1 MQAVVVPQAE
11 AVCRLRDIHLAGQ
24 KLPARAMQV
33 AITVAVATHLA
44 VVAVLLSLVTRTVT
58 AETGNNPP
66 LPELRPTTR
75 EAAQE
80 LVPVL
85 LAVRVVEDRE
95 VPGQPTREEVVLDF
109 PAVQVV
115 QA

>member
-1 MQAVVVPQAE
+1 MVPQAE
-11 AVCRLRDIHLAGQ
+11 AVCRLGDIHPAGQ
-24 KLPARAMQV
+24 ELPVRAIRV
-33 AITVAVATHLA
+33 AITVAAETHLA
-44 VVAVLLSLVTRTVT
+44 VVAVLLSLVTRTAT
-58 AETGNNPP
+58 AETGTNPP
-66 LPELRPTTR
+66 LPAPRPTTR
-75 EAAQE
+75 VAAQE

-95 VPGQPTREEVVLDF
+95 VPGQPTREEAVLDS